1 MDAGTVLGQLP
12 KAGEWQGARRLGGGL
27 AGRGSRGHRRDS
39 QTQATCRHSEPV
51 SSSACPAGCGGA
63 GSWGTRSRS
72 CCKTT
77 ALDYLQGWGAHASF
91 TQGDSEVLVWGN
103 Q

>member
-1 MDAGTVLGQLP
+1 MAVDAGTVLGQLP

-51 SSSACPAGCGGA
+51 RLQSCLPCGMRRGRELGNPEQELLQNHCP
-63 GSWGTRSRS
+63 
-72 CCKTT
+72 
-77 ALDYLQGWGAHASF
+77 
-91 TQGDSEVLVWGN
+91 
-103 Q
+103 